1 MPTNRERF
9 LAKHTLPKDTSLSL
23 SEISK
28 LSGMPL
34 SALRLVYN
42 KGLGA
47 YASNPVSVR
56 LKPGTTYGSAY
67 QKNVPAPLSAKLSA
81 EQWGMGRVYAFVM
94 KSPKVFYGADKSIAE
109 MYGLLDK

>member
-1 MPTNRERF
+1 MTNREAF
-9 LAKHTLPKDTSLSL
+9 LRKHKLPLDTSLSL
-23 SEISK
+23 MEISK

-47 YASNPVSVR
+47 HASNPLSVR
-56 LKPGTTYGSAY
+56 LQPGTKYGRAY
-67 QKNVPAPLSAKLSA
+67 QKNVPAPVSAKLSP

-94 KSPKVFYGADKSIAE
+94 KSPKVFYGADRHIAE
-109 MYGLLDK
+109 MYDLL